1 MLYTFTAA
9 EGGSVEK
16 VLRKNGVSRRLITKL
31 KRSGRITSGGKEV
44 RTVDILQ
51 KGDEVYIQYD
61 DDDRLEAAK
70 LDNVSIIYSD
80 EYFVVFDKPSGMP
93 VHPSAKHRR
102 DTLGNYFAYLYPNKT
117 FRPINRLDRDTSG
130 LCVVAL
136 DPLAAKNLQHCIEKT
151 YFAAVQGKIDI
162 GGVIDLPIARE
173 RESII
178 KRCVRSDG
186 KRAVT
191 AYEPVCRGN
200 LCTLLKIHLETGRTH
215 QIRVHFS
222 HIGHPLM
229 GDDLYGGSLD
239 KIKRQ
244 ALHCGELMLTHPKS
258 GEKMWFTS
266 PLPCDIQDLFK

>member
-93 VHPSAKHRR
+93 VHPSAKHRC

-151 YFAAVQGKIDI
+151 YFAAVQGKIDV

-191 AYEPVCRGN
+191 AYEPVCQGN

-229 GDDLYGGSLD
+229 GDDMYGGSLD

>member
-1 MLYTFTAA
+1 MRYTFTA
-9 EGGSVEK
+9 EDCGSVEK
-16 VLRKNGVSRRLITKL
+16 ILRKNGVSRRLITKL
-31 KRSGRITSGGKEV
+31 KRTGGITSGGKAV
-44 RTVDILQ
+44 RTIDILQ
-51 KGDEVYIQYD
+51 KGDEVTIRYD
-61 DDDRLEAAK
+61 DNDELEAK
-70 LDNVSIIYSD
+70 ELDEVFVIYSD

-93 VHPSAKHRR
+93 VHPSAKHRC
-102 DTLGNYFAYLYPNKT
+102 DTLGNYFAYLYPGKT

-130 LCVVAL
+130 LCVAAL
-136 DPLAAKNLQHCIEKT
+136 DPLAAKNLQRCIEKT
-151 YFAAVQGKIDI
+151 YFAAVEGRIDV

-191 AYEPVCRGN
+191 AYEPVLRKDDR
-200 LCTLLKIHLETGRTH
+200 TLLKIRLETGRTH

-229 GDDLYGGSLD
+229 GDDMYGGSLD

-244 ALHCGELMLTHPKS
+244 ALHCSELTLTHPKS
-258 GEKMWFTS
+258 GEKMRFTS
-266 PLPCDIQDLFK
+266 PLPCDIQELFK

>member
-16 VLRKNGVSRRLITKL
+16 ILKKNGVSRRLITKL
-31 KRSGRITSGGKEV
+31 KRLGRITSGGKAV
-44 RTVDILQ
+44 RTIDILQ
-51 KGDEVYIQYD
+51 KGDEVSIHYD
-61 DDDRLEAAK
+61 DDDRLEAAI
-70 LDNVSIIYSD
+70 LDNVSVVYSD

-93 VHPSAKHRR
+93 VHPSAKHHC

-117 FRPINRLDRDTSG
+117 YRPINRLDRDTSG
-130 LCVVAL
+130 LCAVAL

-151 YFAAVQGKIDI
+151 YFAAVEGKIDS

-191 AYEPVCRGN
+191 AYEPVCQSGF
-200 LCTLLKIHLETGRTH
+200 CTLLKIHLETGRTH

-229 GDDLYGGSLD
+229 GDDLYGGSLG

-244 ALHCGELMLTHPKS
+244 ALHCGELFITHPKS
-258 GEKMWFTS
+258 GEKMCFTS
-266 PLPCDIQDLFK
+266 PLPCDIQNLFK

>member
-1 MLYTFTAA
+1 MQYTFTAE

-16 VLRKNGVSRRLITKL
+16 TLRKNGVSRRLITKL
-31 KRSGRITSGGKEV
+31 KRTGGITSGGKAV

-51 KGDEVYIQYD
+51 KGDEVTIRYD

-70 LDNVSIIYSD
+70 LDNATVVYSD
-80 EYFVVFDKPSGMP
+80 EYIVVFDKPSGMP
-93 VHPSAKHRR
+93 VHPSAKHRC
-102 DTLGNYFAYLYPNKT
+102 DTLGNYFAYLYPGKT

-136 DPLAAKNLQHCIEKT
+136 DPLAAKNLQRCIEKT
-151 YFAAVQGKIDI
+151 YFAAVEGEIKS

-191 AYEPVCRGN
+191 AYEPVCQGN
-200 LCTLLKIHLETGRTH
+200 HCTLLKIRLETGRTH

-222 HIGHPLM
+222 HTGHPLL
-229 GDDLYGGSLD
+229 GDDMYGGSVD

-244 ALHCGELMLTHPKS
+244 ALHCSEIMLTHPKS
-258 GEKMWFTS
+258 GEKVRFTS
-266 PLPCDIQDLFK
+266 PLPCDIQELFK